1 MGAGPAE
8 SGPGRGGVDPSPGRQ
23 AAARADREDR
33 APLTPA
39 QLMGL
44 AGLLRAWR
52 AVASERLG
60 RQVTQQD
67 VADAC
72 ERSVR
77 WYRDLEAGANTRL
90 TREQCEAIGKL
101 FLLGR
106 DELQALL
113 LYSMGGAV
121 AAGPAPAFDTPT
133 RRAVQALL
141 DQQTNP
147 AWLLDSKWNII
158 GYNDPMKTWCPWV
171 MDPRANLMRWSLL
184 SDEAKTVFVDWNK
197 HAIEWL
203 AMLRFSALQHPQD
216 AEIGALVA
224 EIINGDAHLRR
235 LWEERCDVTEAREA
249 FYYRVSLPNHN
260 FEIIELE
267 SQTLFPAALPDCRMV
282 IMSPLNDCDAA
293 TDASGQDM
301 RGGEPSGRSSNG
313 LLPGQI
319 SVTTPAEAAEYA
331 GEGAIALPILSELMG
346 HGCRL
351 TYGPSTRT
359 VIWAT
364 RQDDGRW
371 DVAEVNPYTVIVRMP
386 QAIHVK
392 GASEEY
398 KLLTRALL
406 PIDSRDA
413 VQRTQEMTAQLRR
426 RIEVLEEIHRDEWE
440 THRDRVP
447 YTWHPV
453 DEI

>member
-1 MGAGPAE
+1 M
-8 SGPGRGGVDPSPGRQ
+8 
-23 AAARADREDR
+23 
-33 APLTPA
+33 
-39 QLMGL
+39 
-44 AGLLRAWR
+44 
-52 AVASERLG
+52 ASERLG
-60 RQVTQQD
+60 QQVTQQD

-77 WYRDLEAGANTRL
+77 WYRDLEAGAHMRL

-113 LYSMGGAV
+113 LHSMGGAV
-121 AAGPAPAFDTPT
+121 AAGPAPAIDTPT

-158 GYNDPMKTWCPWV
+158 GYNDPMKIWCPWV
-171 MDPRANLMRWSLL
+171 VDPHANLMRWSLL
-184 SDEAKTVFVDWNK
+184 SNDAKTVFVDWNK

-203 AMLRFSALQHPQD
+203 AMLRFSVLQHPQD

-224 EIINGDAHLRR
+224 EIINGDAYLRQ
-235 LWEERCDVTEAREA
+235 LWEERCDVTEGRGA
-249 FYYRVSLPNHN
+249 FYYRVSLPTHN
-260 FEIIELE
+260 FEIVELE

-282 IMSPLNDCDAA
+282 IMFPLNDGDAA
-293 TDASGQDM
+293 RDASSQDAKSCE
-301 RGGEPSGRSSNG
+301 RSGRSSTG
-313 LLPGQI
+313 LPPGQI
-319 SVTTPAEAAEYA
+319 SVGTPAEAASYA
-331 GEGAIALPILSELMG
+331 GEGAVALPILSELMG

-351 TYGPSTRT
+351 IYGPSTRT

-371 DVAEVNPYTVIVRMP
+371 DVAEVNPYTVIVRVP

-392 GASEEY
+392 GAFEEY

-406 PIDSRDA
+406 PIDSSDA
-413 VQRTQEMTAQLRR
+413 VQRIREMSAQLRR
-426 RIEVLEEIHRDEWE
+426 QIHVLEEIHRDECE
-440 THRDRVP
+440 TNRDHVPCALPRVG
-447 YTWHPV
+447 
-453 DEI
+453 EI

>member
-1 MGAGPAE
+1 MGAGPVE
-8 SGPGRGGVDPSPGRQ
+8 SGPGQGGDDPLPDQHDPERANPEDGAAPTPG
-23 AAARADREDR
+23 
-33 APLTPA
+33 

-60 RQVTQQD
+60 RQITQQD
-67 VADAC
+67 VAGAC

-90 TREQCEAIGKL
+90 TREQCEAIGQL

-121 AAGPAPAFDTPT
+121 TAGPAPDFDTPT

-171 MDPRANLMRWSLL
+171 MEPGANLLLWGLL

-203 AMLRFSALQHPQD
+203 AMLRFSALRHPQD
-216 AEIGALVA
+216 AEIGALVTK
-224 EIINGDAHLRR
+224 IINGDAHLRR
-235 LWEERCDVTEAREA
+235 LWKERCDVTEGREPY
-249 FYYRVSLPNHN
+249 YYRVSLPTHR
-260 FEIIELE
+260 FEIVELE

-282 IMSPLNDCDAA
+282 IMTPLNDDA
-293 TDASGQDM
+293 TSDAPGQDP
-301 RGGEPSGRSSNG
+301 RSGEQSGRSSNG

-319 SVTTPAEAAEYA
+319 SVATPTEAATYA
-331 GEGAIALPILSELMG
+331 GEGAVELPILSELMG

-364 RQDDGRW
+364 PQADGRW

-406 PIDSRDA
+406 PVDSADA
-413 VQRTQEMTAQLRR
+413 VQRIQEMTAQLRR
-426 RIEVLEEIHRDEWE
+426 RIEVLEDIHRDEWE
-440 THRDRVP
+440 TNRDRVP
-447 YTWHPV
+447 YTWHPI